1 MASGL
6 DAKPGKSG
14 SEVAEDEE
22 EEEEEDEEEAA
33 AEAAAAEE
41 EDELV
46 DWVTDEIREL
56 RGAKAAER
64 DAAVQRILGKS
75 KGSSCPSLEDAL
87 GVAQLASESEVGRHA
102 RKLLRLLHP
111 DYSINVPLKG
121 TKQQRRIEKAFK
133 RLNELWAS
141 ARDAAT

>member
-1 MASGL
+1 M
-6 DAKPGKSG
+6 DFD
-14 SEVAEDEE
+14 EVSSSSDDDDDGAG
-22 EEEEEDEEEAA
+22 AV
-33 AEAAAAEE
+33 AAAEE
-41 EDELV
+41 DDELV
-46 DWVTDEIREL
+46 GGWVTDEIREL